1 MKKEVSFLI
10 GLKNNL
16 EYTKF
21 FYEIVRKL
29 YPSVEIV
36 FVSFG
41 STDHTHQWLDNLND
55 PFLKYYYSEESKTL
69 SDTYNKAIAIATKKF
84 VCFLHNDMVLG
95 KHFLKNLQEDLSENN
110 INFYKVVEPP
120 IFTGDFRD
128 WKLTQDFGD
137 DIKAFDFERFF
148 DFENEFILNVKNTN
162 TKTEHSSFFLCAKRD
177 TLLQIGGLDNLFNPM
192 FCEDDDLILRL
203 KFLGLETIQLHRALV
218 YHFVSKTSRF
228 SKEYENKTKAIE
240 EKSQRNYIRKWG
252 FINGSKYLAKY
263 DIGIVLNNGN
273 LKILSELEPFA
284 QVIYIDFPFE
294 NYINKEQTHT
304 KYNLSEKIKPISKIK
319 DHDVMVFVNSKALN
333 TKTLH
338 SISNIS
344 DIITENK
351 KDYINPNVF
360 YKLFLKIM
368 KPYRPLIFFNQPKR
382 IEKSLIHKELEI

>member
-1 MKKEVSFLI
+1 MKQDISFLI

-16 EYTKF
+16 EYTKV
-21 FYEIVRKL
+21 FYENVRKL
-29 YPSVEIV
+29 YSGVEIV

-41 STDHTHQWLDNLND
+41 STDGTHQWLDSLED

-69 SDTYNKAIAIATKKF
+69 SDTYNKATDIATKKF

-95 KHFLKNLQEDLSENN
+95 KHFLENLSEDLSENN

-137 DIKAFDFERFF
+137 DNHLFDFEKFS
-148 DFENEFILNVKNTN
+148 DFESEYISTVKNSTAP
-162 TKTEHSSFFLCAKRD
+162 TAHSSFFLCVRRII
-177 TLLQIGGLDNLFNPM
+177 LLKIGGLDNLFNPM
-192 FCEDDDLILRL
+192 FCEDDDLIIRMKL
-203 KFLGLETIQLHRALV
+203 LGLETIQLNRALV

-252 FINGSKYLAKY
+252 FKNGSTPLITF
-263 DIGIVLNNGN
+263 DVGIILKNGN
-273 LKILSELEPFA
+273 IEKLSELEPFA
-284 QVIYIDFPFE
+284 KVIYTDFPFE
-294 NYINKEQTHT
+294 EYINKEQTHT
-304 KYNLSEKIKPISKIK
+304 KYDLREKVKPIPKLK
-319 DHDVMVFVNSKALN
+319 NHDVMVYVNGKAVN
-333 TKTLH
+333 AKTLH

-344 DIITENK
+344 AVITENK
-351 KDYINPNVF
+351 KDYLNPNIF
-360 YKLFLKIM
+360 YKFWLKIM

-382 IEKSLIHKELEI
+382 IEKLLIYKELEI

>member
-16 EYTKF
+16 EYTQF
-21 FYEIVRKL
+21 FYESVRKL

-41 STDHTHQWLDNLND
+41 STDNTHQWLDNLND

-69 SDTYNKAIAIATKKF
+69 SDTYNKAIEISTKEF

-95 KHFLKNLQEDLSENN
+95 KYFLKNLMEDLSENN

-137 DIKAFDFERFF
+137 DIQVFDFEKFF
-148 DFENEFILNVKNTN
+148 DFENEFILNVNNSNT
-162 TKTEHSSFFLCAKRD
+162 TTAHSSFFLCAKRD
-177 TLLQIGGLDNLFNPM
+177 TLMQIGGLDNLFNPM

-240 EKSQRNYIRKWG
+240 ERSQRNYIRKWG
-252 FINGSKYLAKY
+252 FRNGSKYLAKY
-263 DIGIVLNNGN
+263 DIGIVLNNGDIE
-273 LKILSELEPFA
+273 KLSELEPFA
-284 QVIYIDFPFE
+284 KVIYADFPFE
-294 NYINKEQTHT
+294 DYINREQTHT
-304 KYNLSEKIKPISKIK
+304 KYDLSEKIKPISKIK
-319 DHDVMVFVNSKALN
+319 DHDVMVFVNGKALN
-333 TKTLH
+333 AKTLH
-338 SISNIS
+338 SVSNIS
-344 DIITENK
+344 DLITENK
-351 KDYINPNVF
+351 KDYINPNIF
-360 YKLFLKIM
+360 YKLFLKII

-382 IEKSLIHKELEI
+382 IEKLLIYKELKV